1 MTMTIEQKK
10 KSIKQCDIHFL
21 KGEQF
26 KTNIISVVLRIPLTK
41 QNTKKNY
48 GQITKKEIY
57 HKYIQQKMNM
67 MKDVS

>member
-41 QNTKKNY
+41 QNATKTALLAEVRSEEHTSEL
-48 GQITKKEIY
+48 Q
-57 HKYIQQKMNM
+57 
-67 MKDVS
+67 SRP

>member
-26 KTNIISVVLRIPLTK
+26 KTNIILLKFILFCR
-41 QNTKKNY
+41 NTRSP
-48 GQITKKEIY
+48 EL
-57 HKYIQQKMNM
+57 
-67 MKDVS
+67 